1 MNVYDTMAPDFDRRR
16 TLPDGVPETIRDTI
30 LRSARSAQPCI
41 LDLGAGA
48 GRIGRCF
55 VQANDD
61 YIGIDL
67 SFGMLRA
74 FASSA
79 AAPRLVQADGARL
92 PFANATFDAVVLV
105 QVLSGAHGWRHLLT
119 DAMRVLRP
127 GGALI
132 AGRVVAPDDGIDAQM
147 KARLAAILDA
157 MDVHPY
163 RDKPRDNALSWLAQT
178 MPDRTIL
185 TPATWTTERT
195 PAAFLQRHGAGAR
208 FSVLDATVKRD
219 ALEKLAGWADEKFG
233 SLQAAF
239 PETHKFELIIHRS
252 QQGTTPLNA

>member
-16 TLPDGVPETIRDTI
+16 ALPDGVPGTIRETI
-30 LRSARSAQPCI
+30 LRAGRLPRPRI

-55 VQANDD
+55 VQAGDD

-74 FASSA
+74 FAGSIA
-79 AAPRLVQADGARL
+79 AAHLVQADGARL
-92 PFANATFDAVVLV
+92 PFADASFDAVLLV
-105 QVLSGAHGWRHLLT
+105 QVLSGAHGWQHLLT

-132 AGRVVAPDDGIDAQM
+132 VGRVVAPDNGIDAQM
-147 KARLAAILDA
+147 KSRLAAILDG

-163 RDKPRDNALSWLAQT
+163 RDKPRDTALSWLAQA

-185 TPATWTTERT
+185 TPATWTAERT
-195 PAAFLQRHGAGAR
+195 PAAFLERHGAGAR
-208 FSVLDATVKRD
+208 FSVLDATVQQD
-219 ALEKLAGWADEKFG
+219 ALQKLAGWADQKFG

-239 PETHKFELIIHRS
+239 AETHKFELIIHRS
-252 QQGTTPLNA
+252 QQGTTP